1 MWPIDQI
8 PSNPNLETRKV
19 YKKVVEARAALA
31 ELKGLV
37 GSIPNQSILINTL
50 GIKEAKDSSAIENI
64 ITTLDELFKSELDL
78 QNLPSSEAKEVQHYI
93 SAMKRGF
100 EIVRD
105 RKILT
110 TNGIIGIQQVLEAN
124 NAGLRRL
131 PGTALRNARAGEVIY
146 TPPQT
151 YDEVSSLMG
160 DLEKLINNPDFR
172 DYDPLVKMA
181 IIHFQFESIHPF
193 YDGNGRTGR
202 IINILYLILE
212 DLLDYPVLYLSSY
225 IIRNKSDYYQLLQAV
240 REEEDWESWIIY
252 MVQGVAVTARDTIDL
267 IRNIQLQMKDM
278 KFRLRSSYK
287 FYSHDL
293 LVNLF
298 KYPYTK
304 IDFVAKDLG
313 VDRRTA
319 TKYLNR
325 LANDGILIK
334 NKIGRSIYYVNE
346 DLYHLFL
353 TR

>member
-8 PSNPNLETRKV
+8 PSTPNLETRKV

-93 SAMKRGF
+93 FAMKRGF

-131 PGTALRNARAGEVIY
+131 PGTALRNARTGEVIY

-225 IIRNKSDYYQLLQAV
+225 IIRNKSDYYQLLHAV